1 MSDLEAGRL
10 IDYNPR
16 YHYIPPNTKI
26 VLASTAESVAYNTA
40 TGSGLSEINLN
51 FTLELDGN
59 F

>member
-16 YHYIPPNTKI
+16 YHYITNTKI